1 MSSDEHKN
9 KADAYVTCRDGKIR
23 YFTADDGEVFHYKG
37 RKYTYLL
44 WDETEGRGL
53 ITMFVY
59 GDKYLLAPS
68 HMQPVLV
75 EAKTWAG
82 RWNWEGVDK

>member
-1 MSSDEHKN
+1 MSSDELEEKT
-9 KADAYVTCRDGKIR
+9 DAYVTCRDGKIR
-23 YFTADDGEVFHYKG
+23 YFTAKDGEVFHYKG

-44 WDETEGRGL
+44 WDEPEGRGF

-59 GDKYLLAPS
+59 EGKHLLAPN

-82 RWNWEGVDK
+82 RWNWVGVNK

>member
-1 MSSDEHKN
+1 MSSDEPKD

-23 YFTADDGEVFHYKG
+23 YFTADDGEVLHYKG

-53 ITMFVY
+53 ITMFVC
-59 GDKYLLAPS
+59 GDKYLLAPN

-82 RWNWEGVDK
+82 RWNWEGLDK